1 MKEIK
6 GVCFLFSETGTE
18 GGWWAVHEDGYNY
31 PDGKWMYEGLRL
43 LENGDEF
50 KVYDKDGSTLWS
62 GVIDQD
68 SKTGAIPH
76 TVIRKGKIVKL
87 RGWKQQVVG
96 GWWVHWVQR
105 GMAPKAWGELFD
117 GNKHCLIRRPEAIT
131 SNSVTPKRV
140 IAKDDHEAKAER
152 GRQEEL
158 TGSKAQNRAR

>member
-1 MKEIK
+1 MKEIG

-18 GGWWAVHEDGYNY
+18 GGWWAVHEDGYSY
-31 PDGKWMYEGLRL
+31 PDGHWMYEGLRL

-50 KVYDKDGSTLWS
+50 TVFDKDGSTLWS

-68 SKTGAIPH
+68 DKTGAIPH

-105 GMAPKAWGELFD
+105 GMNPEAWAELFE
-117 GNKHCLIRRPEAIT
+117 GNKRCLIRRPEAIT
-131 SNSVTPKRV
+131 PNSDTPNRV
-140 IAKDDHEAKAER
+140 IAKDEHGTKAE
-152 GRQEEL
+152 
-158 TGSKAQNRAR
+158 